1 MKQKIVF
8 ILLTIMTIAA
18 FYERGYFSTNHY
30 TISND
35 AGNLEYAF
43 NNQISNLQVEGEG
56 IVAKVLRD
64 DTEDIRH
71 QRFILRISGEQTVLI
86 AHNIDL
92 APRVENIKNGDKVKF
107 FGEYEWNKKG
117 GVIHW
122 THRDPNKKHVNGWIR
137 YQDRQYQ

>member
-8 ILLTIMTIAA
+8 ILLAIMTIAA
-18 FYERGYFSTNHY
+18 FYERGYFSTNHS

-64 DTEDIRH
+64 DTEGIRH

-92 APRVENIKNGDKVKF
+92 APRAENIKNGDKVKF

-137 YQDRQYQ
+137 HQDRQYQ

>member
-8 ILLTIMTIAA
+8 ILLAIMTIAA
-18 FYERGYFSTNHY
+18 FYERGYFSTNHS

-64 DTEDIRH
+64 DTEGIRH

-86 AHNIDL
+86 AHNIVL

-137 YQDRQYQ
+137 HQDRQYQ